1 MLFALPDFNA
11 YQIYQEIKN
20 GARTFMNRTREL
32 AHDGTINEYPHKS
45 HDIECLGIDDRA
57 LELFFRNT
65 LQ

>member
-1 MLFALPDFNA
+1 
-11 YQIYQEIKN
+11 
-20 GARTFMNRTREL
+20 MNRTREL

-65 LQ
+65 LQEHTLKSEITPK